1 MSKGFIDFENLLRVL
16 IHRGKRDGTF
26 RTDVSDEAI
35 ASALLGATE
44 AMIRDR
50 LVAQRAGK
58 PSPYTD
64 QEIRAI
70 FFALLIGLRHE
81 TPAGINAS

>member
-1 MSKGFIDFENLLRVL
+1 ML
-16 IHRGKRDGTF
+16 IHRGKRDGAF

-58 PSPYTD
+58 PSPYSD

-70 FFALLIGLRHE
+70 FFALLTGLHRESSHQV
-81 TPAGINAS
+81 NAS